1 MVKKAVKRIWRILLV
16 LLLLLAVYLVVTD
29 ILLYDVESDHRT
41 GASSSVKI
49 RMQRCL
55 HLFL

>member
-16 LLLLLAVYLVVTD
+16 LLLAVYLVVTD
-29 ILLYDVESDHRT
+29 ILLYDFESDHRT